1 MRGQI
6 WKPFDNLSLAHHRE
20 VWPGSAVERLS
31 QSLESP
37 HWIRL
42 GFDDA
47 RRMGGP
53 IDATVPSVALW
64 TGSPGRR
71 CDAPQCEALALL
83 INAADGGAN
92 ALRRQPSRGH
102 DQLSFDDRLADV
114 LDRGDGFALHT
125 YLRIHNPVV
134 SVAPRFPDA
143 RRSFE
148 CAAMS
153 ASSSAKRPWGPA
165 DEPMP
170 SSTSRR

>member
-1 MRGQI
+1 
-6 WKPFDNLSLAHHRE
+6 
-20 VWPGSAVERLS
+20 
-31 QSLESP
+31 
-37 HWIRL
+37 
-42 GFDDA
+42 
-47 RRMGGP
+47 MGGP

-125 YLRIHNPVV
+125 YLRIHNPVTG
-134 SVAPRFPDA
+134 SSILDA
-143 RRSFE
+143 I
-148 CAAMS
+148 AAMRTD
-153 ASSSAKRPWGPA
+153 AAVRAPFAPA
-165 DEPMP
+165 E
-170 SSTSRR
+170 